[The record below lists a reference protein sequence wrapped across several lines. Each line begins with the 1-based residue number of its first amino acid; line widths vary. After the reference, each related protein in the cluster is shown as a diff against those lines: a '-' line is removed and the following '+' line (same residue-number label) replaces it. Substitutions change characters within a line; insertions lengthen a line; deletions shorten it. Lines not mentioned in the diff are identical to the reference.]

1 MSNIDLLKE
10 SNENIPASSIVSLLS
25 DIIIKN
31 LNDVSEFNET
41 RKYYKGDRVHKIDET
56 IEHGDCRTH
65 HGIYECIADTTT
77 GEWKRSDWVEL
88 QLMLDKSK
96 KMMTRQITD
105 IELSPL
111 VATEDNQ
118 YFLTFSSNVHE
129 ENAGYLL
136 FHPQKGIIDR
146 RDYVIYQKVTS
157 DKTYDKAIKL
167 LNWNLKSQ
175 DYVILLTF
183 SFGETN
189 DGYDVVYEFT
199 EKVDT
204 DSEFVPFIDYVQGV
218 DKVII
223 IHNKKGILKESEYAI
238 DTSVKRVY
246 LNGFTMKAGEY
257 LSYIKF
263 SKRKVKGFCDI
274 VQKNVKV
281 YSDSN
286 KLRIPLSSYLNGS
299 DKFILF
305 KKDTGYIPISNYT
318 IAPNSNYITFKDKVN
333 YPKANNEYIFVIFSS
348 NPINYIDDNSID
360 GGKLNEE
367 LKLQLFPLR
376 GNVNLSQEKTSETI
390 TLPKGRF
397 IGNNYVVTT
406 EIVSTT
412 GDVGTISITNKNETS
427 FTITMSGIAKSVSID
442 YAIVSK

>member
-1 MSNIDLLKE
+1 MSDIDLIKE
-10 SNENIPASSIVSLLS
+10 SNESIPTSSIVSLLS
-25 DIIIKN
+25 DIIIKD

-41 RKYYKGDRVHKIDET
+41 RKYYKGDKVHKIDET

-65 HGIYECIADTTT
+65 HGIYECVADSAT
-77 GEWKRSDWVEL
+77 GKWNRSNWVEL
-88 QLMLDKSK
+88 RLTLDRAK
-96 KMMTRQITD
+96 KMMTRQITN
-105 IELSPL
+105 IELTTL
-111 VATEDNQ
+111 VATQDNQ
-118 YFLTFSSNVHE
+118 YFLTFSSTVHE

-146 RDYVIYQKVTS
+146 RDYVIYQKVTT
-157 DKTYDKAIKL
+157 DKNNDKAIKL
-167 LNWNLKSQ
+167 LNWNLQSE

-183 SFGETN
+183 SFGETD

-218 DKVII
+218 DRVII
-223 IHNKKGILKESEYAI
+223 IHNKKGILKESEYVI
-238 DTSVKRVY
+238 DSSVKRVY

-263 SKRKVKGFCDI
+263 SKRKVKGFCNI
-274 VQKNVKV
+274 VQKNAKV
-281 YSDSN
+281 YEDSN
-286 KLRIPLSSYLNGS
+286 RLRIPLSSYINGS

-305 KKDTGYIPISNYT
+305 KKDTGYVPFSHYT
-318 IAPNSNYITFKDKVN
+318 IASNSNYITFKDKSN
-333 YPKANNEYIFVIFSS
+333 YPKANDEYIFVIFTS
-348 NPINYIDDNSID
+348 NDINYVEDNSID

-376 GNVNLSQEKTSETI
+376 GNVNLTQENLSETI

-397 IGNNYVVTT
+397 IGNNYVVST

-412 GDVGTISITNKNETS
+412 GDAGTILITDKSATS
-427 FTITMSGIAKSVSID
+427 FTISMTGIAKSVSID